1 MRLHF
6 SFDPFP
12 VLSTP
17 RLILREV
24 HDSDIPEIFFLRS
37 DEEVMKY
44 TGKPLAKNYDEILKY
59 IQDQH
64 AARARKKSILWAIT
78 LKGDPQVIGLI
89 GYRQFTKEHFRGE
102 VGYGLYPAH
111 QHNGIMHEALNVVL
125 DYGFHTIG
133 LHSVEA
139 NVDKENLAS
148 IRLLERNN
156 FTREAHFKENYYF
169 NGRFIDSVIYSL
181 LAPTKTE
188 HAEHQ
193 LHSLSQINNR
203 PANITAVHQ

>member
-1 MRLHF
+1 MMLHF
-6 SFDPFP
+6 NFDPFP
-12 VLSTP
+12 VLTSP
-17 RLILREV
+17 RLMLREV
-24 HDSDIPEIFFLRS
+24 YDSDIPEVFFLRS

-44 TGKPLAKNYDEILKY
+44 TGKSPAKNYDEILTY
-59 IQDQH
+59 IQNQRT
-64 AARARKKSILWAIT
+64 ARARKKSILWAIT
-78 LKGDPQVIGLI
+78 LKGDSAVIGLI

-102 VGYGLYPAH
+102 VGYGLYPSM
-111 QHNGIMHEALNVVL
+111 QGKGIMQEALTAVL

-139 NVDKENLAS
+139 NVDKENIAS

-156 FTREAHFKENYYF
+156 FTREAHFKENYFF

-188 HAEHQ
+188 HAESQ
-193 LHSLSQINNR
+193 LHPLSHSHHRQVG
-203 PANITAVHQ
+203 TATVHK

>member
-1 MRLHF
+1 MTLHF
-6 SFDPFP
+6 CFDPFP

-17 RLILREV
+17 RLILRQV
-24 HDSDIPEIFFLRS
+24 YDSDIPEIYFLRS
-37 DEEVMKY
+37 NEEVMKY
-44 TGKPLAKNYDEILKY
+44 TGKAPAKNYDEILKY
-59 IQDQH
+59 IHDQ
-64 AARARKKSILWAIT
+64 RAGQSRKKSILWAIT

-111 QHNGIMHEALNVVL
+111 QHHGIMQEALTAVL
-125 DYGFHTIG
+125 DYGFKTIG

-139 NVDKENLAS
+139 NVDKENIAS

-181 LAPTKTE
+181 LAPTKTD
-188 HAEHQ
+188 HAESQ
-193 LHSLSQINNR
+193 LHPLSHTHHRSVN
-203 PANITAVHQ
+203 TKTVH